1 MLFSERNGYLPANR
15 IIQIDAIDDDL
26 KNGLLN
32 CLYTSIKFIENN
44 NKQRQEGFELSCL
57 QNFHEEFNIHVLNL
71 TPDTFQLESFSDRLF
86 TVLKYDLDEQLS
98 SDCWYLYY
106 DAIEFS
112 INWINNNNF
121 IHFDLESSISDIN
134 NIISRYGSGYRM
146 SNSVEFF
153 PVCTKASLDTIEQ
166 AHKTTFS
173 GASYYIDKALNS
185 MKNKTSPDYNSVI
198 VESINAVEACFKH
211 IVDGEKDGMTLGEA
225 FKVLKKKNLN
235 ICLDFLEPFNSI
247 YGRISNLGLRHGKSK
262 ASNIKTFSNSEAIFI
277 LTNCS
282 ALINYLSAHENDI
295 ITTAK

>member
-32 CLYTSIKFIENN
+32 CLYTSIEFIANN

-57 QNFHEEFNIHVLNL
+57 QNFHEDFNIHVLNF
-71 TPDTFQLESFSDRLF
+71 TPDTFQVESWSDELF
-86 TVLKYDLDEQLS
+86 KVLKYDLEKKLSS

-121 IHFDLESSISDIN
+121 INFNLNTAISDIN

-146 SNSVEFF
+146 SNSIEFF
-153 PVCTKASLDTIEQ
+153 PVCTQSSLDTIEQ
-166 AHKTTFS
+166 ARKNNFAK
-173 GASYYIDKALNS
+173 ASYYIDKALNA
-185 MKNKTSPDYNSVI
+185 MKNKTSPDYNSV
-198 VESINAVEACFKH
+198 VLESINAVESCLKTLT
-211 IVDGEKDGMTLGEA
+211 GKDNKTLGQA
-225 FKVLKKKNLN
+225 FKLLKNKDSE
-235 ICLDFLEPFNSI
+235 ICLEFLEPFEKI
-247 YGRISNLGLRHGKSK
+247 YGRISDLGIRHGS
-262 ASNIKTFSNSEAIFI
+262 SNDTKIKKCSNSEAIFI

-282 ALINYLSAHENDI
+282 ALINYLSAYKNDI
-295 ITTAK
+295 STAK